1 MFKKIFHKLFKDKA
15 YSKRLSQ
22 LDKFEKKYKKVIS
35 DIHQSILEKKELNFL
50 HSGHCGDLIY
60 SFAVIKKLSITH
72 KCNLYVGLN
81 KVVGNNYEKHP
92 SGNIYINKRM
102 YDLLLPLMKKQK
114 FLNIVKEHN
123 NETIDIN
130 LDLFRELP
138 INYIFNSPR
147 WYFQIT
153 GEQVDLSQPYMDA
166 EEHKQI
172 KNKIIVH
179 RTFRFRNNF
188 INYKFLKNSNELLF
202 IGLEDEYK
210 DLKLDVPSLQLYN
223 PKDFYE
229 VAQLIKSCKF
239 FLGNMS
245 LFYPMAEALKVPR
258 LLEAC
263 PEFPVVQPV
272 GIDAYDFYFQPHF
285 EKWFNYLNTKF

>member
-1 MFKKIFHKLFKDKA
+1 MLKKIFYKLFKDKKD
-15 YSKRLSQ
+15 YKNLSQ
-22 LDKFEKKYKKVIS
+22 LEKYENKYRKIIN
-35 DIHQSILEKKELNFL
+35 DIHIAIKEKKELNFL

-60 SFAVIKKLSITH
+60 SFAVIKKLSLTH
-72 KCNLYVGLN
+72 KCNFYVGLN
-81 KVVGNNYEKHP
+81 KIVEKEYERHP
-92 SGNIYINKRM
+92 SGNIFINERM
-102 YDLLLPLMKKQK
+102 FGMLLPLLKKQRFISIAK
-114 FLNIVKEHN
+114 KHE
-123 NETIDIN
+123 NEKIDIN

-153 GEQVDLSQPYMDA
+153 GEQVDLSLPYMDA
-166 EEHKQI
+166 EKHSEI
-172 KNKIIVH
+172 KNKIIIH

-188 INYKFLKNSNELLF
+188 INYKFIKNSKDLLF
-202 IGLEDEYK
+202 IGLEDEFN
-210 DLKLDVPSLQLYN
+210 DLKKDIQNLELYN

-239 FLGNMS
+239 FVGNMS
-245 LFYPMAEALKVPR
+245 IFYPIAEALKVPR

-272 GIDAYDFYFQPHF
+272 GDKAYDFYFQPHF
-285 EKWFNYLNTKF
+285 EKYFNLLMKL

>member
-1 MFKKIFHKLFKDKA
+1 MFKKIFYKLFKDKIN
-15 YSKRLSQ
+15 SKKLSQ
-22 LDKFEKKYKKVIS
+22 LDKFEKKYKKIIS

-188 INYKFLKNSNELLF
+188 INYKFLKNSKELLF

-245 LFYPMAEALKVPR
+245 LFYPMAEALK
-258 LLEAC
+258 
-263 PEFPVVQPV
+263 
-272 GIDAYDFYFQPHF
+272 FQDCWKRALSF
-285 EKWFNYLNTKF
+285 Q

>member
-1 MFKKIFHKLFKDKA
+1 MFKKIFNKLFKDKIN
-15 YSKRLSQ
+15 SKKLSQ
-22 LDKFEKKYKKVIS
+22 LDKFEKKYKKIIS
-35 DIHQSILEKKELNFL
+35 DIHQLILEKKELNFL

-188 INYKFLKNSNELLF
+188 INYKFLKNSKELLF

-210 DLKLDVPSLQLYN
+210 DLKSDVPSLQLYN
-223 PKDFYE
+223 PEDFYE

-272 GIDAYDFYFQPHF
+272 GEDAYDFYFQPHF